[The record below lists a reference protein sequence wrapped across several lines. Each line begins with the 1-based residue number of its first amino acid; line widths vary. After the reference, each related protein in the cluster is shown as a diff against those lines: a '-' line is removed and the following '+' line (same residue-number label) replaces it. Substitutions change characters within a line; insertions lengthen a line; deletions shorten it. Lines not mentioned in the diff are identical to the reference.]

1 MFSIKGSRRLMIH
14 FPILQIQH
22 GGTAGPPLWLFC
34 TPTFLSLPRQLP
46 PRLLASTQAGYVRP
60 VYTTSSS
67 FLFILL
73 PPFQPDT
80 FVSDKAISVLFWGLW
95 WRTPPR
101 PAGNHRDMF
110 LGATTRL
117 PDRRLRWKKKCTLAW
132 VLRIL
137 HRNRARQDVPN
148 DNNKIHWSD

>member
-1 MFSIKGSRRLMIH
+1 MIH

-34 TPTFLSLPRQLP
+34 APTFLSLPCQLP

-67 FLFILL
+67 CLFIFL

-80 FVSDKAISVLFWGLW
+80 FVSDKAISVLFWGLR

-117 PDRRLRWKKKCTLAW
+117 PDRRLRWKKTHTHISVRSQDSALEMSQTKCNQWQQQNTLIR
-132 VLRIL
+132 LK
-137 HRNRARQDVPN
+137 RQEW
-148 DNNKIHWSD
+148 NN